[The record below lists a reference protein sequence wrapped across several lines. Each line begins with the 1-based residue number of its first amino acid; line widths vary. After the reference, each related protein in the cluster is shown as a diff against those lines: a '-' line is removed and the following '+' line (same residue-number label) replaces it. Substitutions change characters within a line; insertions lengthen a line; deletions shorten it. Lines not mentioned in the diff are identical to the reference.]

1 MKYLVVGS
9 GGTGGALGAYLAR
22 AGRDVTL
29 IARGEKLKAMRERGL
44 RIFRLEDEFTVD
56 PIKCCAMDDYQETPD
71 VILLCVKGYSVDS
84 TIPFI
89 RRVAGPSTVVIP
101 ILNIYGTGGRMQKD
115 LPGVLITDGC
125 IYIASELK
133 EPGVILMS
141 GPQMRIVFGVREKS
155 EYRPA
160 LADISRDLKEC
171 GISADLS
178 DDIRRDAL
186 VKFSYVSPQGACG
199 IIYGI
204 PIGPMQ
210 QEGPERECFKELVR
224 EVEAIGRAQGMAF
237 QEDLVARNLR
247 ILDSL
252 KPSMTTSMQK
262 DIVAGR
268 QSEAGGQIFE
278 VARLGHEL
286 GVPVPM
292 YEKAVAALEA
302 KGIRP

>member
-29 IARGEKLKAMRERGL
+29 IARGAKLQAMRERGL
-44 RIFRLEDEFTVD
+44 RVIRLQDEFTVN
-56 PIKCCAMDDYQETPD
+56 PVKCCSMEEYEGAPD

-84 TIPFI
+84 AIPFI

-101 ILNIYGTGGRMQKD
+101 ILNIYGTGGRMQKE
-115 LPGVLITDGC
+115 LPGVLVTDGC

-141 GPQMRIVFGVREKS
+141 GPQMRIVYGVREKS
-155 EYRPA
+155 EYRPV
-160 LADISRDLKEC
+160 LEQISGDLREC
-171 GISADLS
+171 GINADLS

-199 IIYGI
+199 IIYNI

-210 QEGPERECFKELVR
+210 HEGPERECFKELVR
-224 EVEAIGRAQGMAF
+224 EVEAIGRAQGIAF
-237 QEDLVARNLR
+237 NEDLVARNLG

-262 DIVAGR
+262 DIMAGR
-268 QSEAGGQIFE
+268 KSEAGGQIFE
-278 VARLGHEL
+278 VVRLGHEL
-286 GVPVPM
+286 GVSVPM
-292 YEKAVAALEA
+292 YENAAAALEA
-302 KGIRP
+302 QGIRS